1 MTNFR
6 ANGKLLLT
14 GEYAVLDGAT
24 ALALPT
30 KPGQT
35 LHFEPGGEQLHWR
48 SYDADGV
55 CWFEATLDV
64 PTFSIRQSTDAATGE
79 RLRQILRA
87 AQQLNPDFAPCG
99 VATTRLEF
107 SRNWGLG
114 TSSTLIAMMA
124 NWAGVDAYR
133 LLEGTFGGSGYDVA
147 CATASGPILFRR
159 TAAGQAQVEPAAFDP
174 PFAAHLQFVYL
185 GQKQDSR
192 EGIRRYRERAG
203 QAGQDWL
210 DAVSGIAAECMAA
223 TQLVAFE
230 SALRKHE
237 RLIGDVLGLPPVQ
250 SMLFPDYWG
259 TVKSLGAWGG
269 DFVLAAAAG
278 SPEDTRAYFQQK
290 GLGVALS
297 YEELIGVA
305 PL

>member
-1 MTNFR
+1 MMDFR

-48 SYDADGV
+48 SFDVDGV
-55 CWFEATLDV
+55 CWFESILA
-64 PTFSIRQSTDAATGE
+64 PPSFSIQSCSDAATGE
-79 RLRQILRA
+79 RLVQILRA

-107 SRNWGLG
+107 SRHWGLG
-114 TSSTLIAMMA
+114 TSATLIAIMA
-124 NWAGVDAYR
+124 AWAGVDAYL

-147 CATASGPILFRR
+147 CATAPGPILFRR
-159 TAAGQAQVEPAAFDP
+159 IAAGEVQVKPAAFDP
-174 PFAAHLQFVYL
+174 PFAAQLQFVYL

-203 QAGQDWL
+203 QMDPTWL
-210 DAVSGIAAECMAA
+210 DAVSQIAFECMAA
-223 TQLVAFE
+223 TQLVDFE
-230 SALRKHE
+230 SALCEHE
-237 RLIGDVLGLPPVQ
+237 RLVADVLGLPPVQ
-250 SMLFPDYWG
+250 SALFSDYWG

-278 SPEDTRAYFQQK
+278 SPEETRKYFQQK
-290 GLGVALS
+290 GLGVVLS
-297 YEELIGVA
+297 YEELIGMRFM
-305 PL
+305 